1 MDSTPSPNPP
11 PAPPL
16 QPKREPGLGR
26 ILLIAYLVVLAAS
39 HLWRWNNPPEEPAL
53 SAAAE
58 ALELPLWEGE
68 AGETQRVVIEQI
80 GPGDPAAFAAAPV
93 VLCAHGSPGARR
105 DWRNVALANRD
116 RFRFVL
122 IDLPGFGDSTR
133 SLPDYSF
140 LGHAHTLVALA
151 DELAVDQVHLAG
163 FSMGGGVVLHA
174 AELFGERT
182 RSVALVSAISVQ
194 ELEWL
199 GNYTMNHAVHGLQV
213 GALWLLREATPHFGR
228 FDGAF
233 FGVEYARNFY
243 DSDQRPLRGILE
255 SYDGPLFI
263 YHGEQDPLAPVD
275 VALEGARIA
284 PQAELVIS
292 PQSHFDIFARQDNR
306 VAAAYGPFLES
317 VEAGTARTREDA
329 TPEELARVAEPF
341 DPSGAPYQGM
351 VLVFI
356 GVMLALSTLVSED
369 LTCIGAGALVA
380 QGRLPLWVGSLGCL
394 AGIVIGDLIIY
405 WLGRRY
411 GTRVLAWK
419 PMAAWIPPAKVER
432 AARWFEKR
440 GFTAVILT
448 RFMPGMRVATY
459 FSAGAL
465 KTHAGLFTL
474 YFLGAAIVWTP
485 LLVWASSLLGGELV
499 ENFKVFEKYLPL
511 AFLFTIALGVTA
523 VKLVVP
529 LFTWSGRRQLAAQF
543 ARKRRFEFAPTWLVY
558 PPVLLYTLWLGLR
571 TKGWATCCAANPA
584 IPGGGFV
591 GESKAAILAG
601 LDGAAPPAIET
612 LEALQHLDLPTSGG
626 GRFDEDGSGVGAWL
640 LLRAGESAEKRME
653 RIEAWLAEHDLG
665 WPLVIKPDSGQRG
678 SGVMMAESAGG
689 ALDYL
694 GQEHLDLMVQQPL
707 DGPEFGVFWERAP
720 DEARGRITS
729 ITTKELVSVT
739 GDGVSSLE
747 QLILTHPRAR
757 LTSSYFLAKHTAELD
772 EVPPRGVVLPLGSL
786 GTHARGAVFKNGNH
800 LATDELAAAL
810 DRLLEPYAGFCF
822 GRFDLKAPDEASLSA
837 GRGLKVIELNGITA
851 ERTHIYDPEGGWLDG
866 WKQLLDQWRSCFA
879 IGAANAARGARV
891 PRWWSVF
898 LELPRYRKR
907 QKAHRGG

>member
-1 MDSTPSPNPP
+1 MDSVPP
-11 PAPPL
+11 TGLESDGSAR
-16 QPKREPGLGR
+16 PKRQPGVGR
-26 ILLIAYLVVLAAS
+26 VLLIAYLVILAAS
-39 HLWRWNNPPEEPAL
+39 HAWRWKHPAGEPEL

-58 ALELPLWEGE
+58 ALELPRWGGEEG
-68 AGETQRVVIEQI
+68 ATQRVVIEQI
-80 GPGDPAAFAAAPV
+80 GPSDPVTFAAAPV

-105 DWRNVALANRD
+105 DWRNVARANRD

-140 LGHAHTLVALA
+140 EGHAHTLFALA
-151 DELAVDQVHLAG
+151 EELELEDVHLAG

-213 GALWLLREATPHFGR
+213 GAFWLRDELLPHFGA
-228 FDGAF
+228 FDNGF
-233 FGVEYARNFY
+233 FGIEYARNFY

-255 SYDGPLFI
+255 AYDGPLFI
-263 YHGEQDPLAPVD
+263 YHGERDPLAPVD

-292 PQSHFDIFARQDNR
+292 PQSHFDIFAPDDNR
-306 VAAAYGPFLES
+306 VAAAYGPFLDA
-317 VEAGTARTREDA
+317 VEAGTARTRADA
-329 TPEELARVAEPF
+329 TEEQLARAAEPF

-351 VLVFI
+351 VLAFI
-356 GVMLALSTLVSED
+356 GFMLALSTLVSED

-394 AGIVIGDLIIY
+394 VGIVVGDLIIY

-465 KTHAGLFTL
+465 KTHAGLFAL
-474 YFLGAAIVWTP
+474 YFVGAAAVWTP
-485 LLVWASSLLGGELV
+485 LLVWGSSLLGGELV
-499 ENFKVFEKYLPL
+499 ENFQVFEKYLPL
-511 AFLFTIALGVTA
+511 AFLFTIVLGVTA

-543 ARKRRFEFAPTWLVY
+543 ARLRRFEFAPVWMVY
-558 PPVLLYTLWLGLR
+558 PWVLLCSVWMGLR

-601 LDGAAPPAIET
+601 LDGAAPPAIVT
-612 LEALQHLDLPTSGG
+612 LEELQSLDLPTSGG
-626 GRFDEDGSGVGAWL
+626 GRFDENGNGVGAWL
-640 LLRAGESAEKRME
+640 LLRAGENAEQRMQ
-653 RIEAWLAEHDLG
+653 RIEGWLAERGLD

-678 SGVMMAESAGG
+678 SGVMLAESAGG
-689 ALDYL
+689 ALEYL
-694 GQEHLDLMVQQPL
+694 ALEHLDLMVQQPL
-707 DGPEFGVFWERAP
+707 DGPEFGVFWERSP
-720 DEARGRITS
+720 DEPRGRITS

-739 GDGVSSLE
+739 GDGVSTLE
-747 QLILTHPRAR
+747 RLILEHPRAR
-757 LTSSYFLAKHTAELD
+757 LTSKYFLQKHTAELD

-810 DRLLEPYAGFCF
+810 DRLLEPYTGFCF

-837 GRGLKVIELNGITA
+837 GRGLKVIEVNGITA
-851 ERTHIYDPEGGWLDG
+851 ERTHIYDPQGKWLAG
-866 WKQLLDQWRSCFA
+866 IGELVAQWKSCYL
-879 IGAANAARGARV
+879 IGQANAQRGARV
-891 PRWWSVF
+891 PHWWDVL

-907 QKAHRGG
+907 QKGHRGG

>member
-1 MDSTPSPNPP
+1 MDSTPSSSPP
-11 PAPPL
+11 PAASI
-16 QPKREPGLGR
+16 QPKRGPGLGR
-26 ILLIAYLVVLAAS
+26 VLLIAYLVVLAAS
-39 HLWRWNNPPEEPAL
+39 HVWRWSNPPGEPEL
-53 SAAAE
+53 SASAE
-58 ALELPLWEGE
+58 ALELPLWGGE

-80 GPGDPAAFAAAPV
+80 GPGDAGAFAAAPV
-93 VLCAHGSPGARR
+93 VLCAHGSPGARS

-122 IDLPGFGDSTR
+122 VDLPGFGDSTR
-133 SLPDYSF
+133 SLSDYSF

-151 DELAVDQVHLAG
+151 EELELDDVHLAG

-182 RSVALVSAISVQ
+182 RSMALVSAISVQ

-213 GALWLLREATPHFGR
+213 GAFWLRDELLPHFGA
-228 FDGAF
+228 FDHGF
-233 FGVEYARNFY
+233 IGIEYARNFY

-255 SYDGPLFI
+255 AYDGPLFI

-292 PQSHFDIFARQDNR
+292 PQSHFDIFAPQNNR

-317 VEAGTARTREDA
+317 VEAGTARTRTDA
-329 TPEELARVAEPF
+329 TEEELARAAEPF

-356 GVMLALSTLVSED
+356 GFMLALSTLVSED

-380 QGRLPLWVGSLGCL
+380 QGRLPLWAGSLGCL
-394 AGIVIGDLIIY
+394 VGIVVGDLIIY

-485 LLVWASSLLGGELV
+485 LLVWGSSLLGGELV
-499 ENFKVFEKYLPL
+499 ENFQVFEKYLPL
-511 AFLFTIALGVTA
+511 AFLFTIVLGVTA

-529 LFTWSGRRQLAAQF
+529 LFTWSGRRQLSAQF
-543 ARKRRFEFAPTWLVY
+543 ARMRRFEFAPVWVTY
-558 PPVLLYTLWLGLR
+558 PWILLYSLWLGVR

-601 LDGAAPPAIET
+601 FDGAAPEAVLT
-612 LEALQHLDLPTSGG
+612 LQELQQLDLPTSGG
-626 GRFDEDGSGVGAWL
+626 GRFDEQGNGVGAWL
-640 LLRAGESAEKRME
+640 LLAAGESAERRME
-653 RIEAWLAEHDLG
+653 RIDRWLAETGLD
-665 WPLVIKPDSGQRG
+665 WPLVLKPDSGQRG
-678 SGVMMAESAGG
+678 SGVMLAETAGG
-689 ALDYL
+689 AQEYL
-694 GQEHLDLMVQQPL
+694 AQEHLDLLVQQPL
-707 DGPEFGVFWERAP
+707 EGPEYGVFWEHLP
-720 DEARGRITS
+720 GEAIGRVTS
-729 ITTKELVSVT
+729 ITIKELVSVT
-739 GDGVSSLE
+739 GDGVSTLE
-747 QLILTHPRAR
+747 RLILSDPRAR
-757 LTSSYFLAKHTAELD
+757 LTSKYFLQKHTAELD

-786 GTHARGAVFKNGNH
+786 GTHARGAVFRDGNH
-800 LATDELAAAL
+800 LATPELAAAL
-810 DRLLEPYAGFCF
+810 GRLLEPYPGFHF
-822 GRFDLKAPDEASLSA
+822 GRFDLKAPGPEALSA
-837 GRGLKVIELNGITA
+837 GRGLQIIELNGITA
-851 ERTHIYDPEGGWLDG
+851 ERTHIYDPKGKWLAG
-866 WKQLLDQWRSCFA
+866 IGQLLAQWKSCYL
-879 IGAANAARGARV
+879 IGEANAKRGARV
-891 PRWWSVF
+891 PRWWDVL

-907 QKAHRGG
+907 QKGHRGG